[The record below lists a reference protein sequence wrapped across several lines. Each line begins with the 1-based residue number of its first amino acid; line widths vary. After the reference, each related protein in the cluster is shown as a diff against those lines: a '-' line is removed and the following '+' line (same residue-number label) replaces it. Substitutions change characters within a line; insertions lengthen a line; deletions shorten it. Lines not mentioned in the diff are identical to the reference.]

1 MILISWEQMEKVKQV
16 NYHEHFGEEQK
27 PQKLNLLTGLKIY
40 VARQL
45 SNTTL
50 KTFTVSSNFF

>member
-1 MILISWEQMEKVKQV
+1 MEKVKQV
-16 NYHEHFGEEQK
+16 NYHKHFGEQK
-27 PQKLNLLTGLKIY
+27 PQKLNLLIGLKIY
-40 VARQL
+40 AARQL